1 MGEEAQARQKKAQ
14 RVLAEAF
21 AQAEVTTSLE
31 ERAKLRANA
40 KMEAE
45 LLINVCDYVQTDM
58 VRSFTSQLFI
68 SPLMYVRQALK
79 NCRFS
84 SPWKLLIPSACQ
96 AEMTALANCRQKRY
110 VFLWTRCAVGDSP
123 QG

>member
-21 AQAEVTTSLE
+21 AHAEVTASLE

-45 LLINVCDYVQTDM
+45 LLINVCDYVQADM
-58 VRSFTSQLFI
+58 VRSSTRQLH
-68 SPLMYVRQALK
+68 M
-79 NCRFS
+79 CRSCVHRHSRTAASLRLGSYS
-84 SPWKLLIPSACQ
+84 SPAPA
-96 AEMTALANCRQKRY
+96 RQR
-110 VFLWTRCAVGDSP
+110 
-123 QG
+123 